1 MKRTINK
8 YDVISPRQEKL
19 ANVLK
24 IASAIVFLS
33 VWTPGFIW
41 VISQVIKLITK

>member
-1 MKRTINK
+1 MKKTVNK
-8 YDVISPRQEKL
+8 YDIISPRQEKL

>member
-1 MKRTINK
+1 MKKTINK
-8 YDVISPRQEKL
+8 YDVTSPRQEKL